1 MTGVSWSPP
10 FRASRVGG
18 GVTASFAD
26 GDVELLRELV
36 QQLLTL
42 LREGEEHPGREADPH
57 EAAVGIGSAT
67 APPEDPA
74 LARLLPDAYRDDPEA
89 AAEFRRYTET
99 GLRETKRT
107 AARIALATLERGSG
121 RRRLT
126 AEEAQA
132 WLGVLND
139 LRLALGTRLGVTED
153 WDETL
158 AELAEDDPRWYGFAV
173 YDRLTWLQE
182 SLVQA
187 LLRAH

>member
-42 LREGEEHPGREADPH
+42 LREGEEHPGREADPL

-99 GLRETKRT
+99 GLRDRKRA
-107 AARIALATLERGSG
+107 AARAVLRSLEGGGKTITADREQAFAW
-121 RRRLT
+121 LT
-126 AEEAQA
+126 A
-132 WLGVLND
+132 LND
-139 LRLALGTRLGVTED
+139 VRLALGTRLDVTED
-153 WDETL
+153 WDEL
-158 AELAEDDPRWYGFAV
+158 VEELDDDDPRLLGFEV
-173 YDRLTWLQE
+173 YDFLTGMQE
-182 SLVQA
+182 LLVRA
-187 LLRAH
+187 LD